1 MEEIKGYVHVLC
13 VSTGDPSFMGGLPF
27 ATVGVGPTGE
37 DEAILVIRASPS
49 DPANVLTIKLGLI
62 QALLAAEATN
72 RQVSCYYSDTDA
84 EILHV
89 GF

>member
-1 MEEIKGYVHVLC
+1 MGFAEYSNFDGLGLAALVREKKI
-13 VSTGDPSFMGGLPF
+13 STREL
-27 ATVGVGPTGE
+27 V